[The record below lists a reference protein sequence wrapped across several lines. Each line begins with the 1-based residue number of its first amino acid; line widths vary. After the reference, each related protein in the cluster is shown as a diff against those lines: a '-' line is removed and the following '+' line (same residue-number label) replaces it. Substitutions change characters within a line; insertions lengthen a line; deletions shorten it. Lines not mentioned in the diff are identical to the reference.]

1 MGFERNYLIKNV
13 SKQLNNKTS
22 HLLYCRNMNQLILN
36 TEMNPW
42 ALTGFIDAEGCFNI
56 NIKKSLT
63 HKLGWCVEP
72 KFN

>member
-22 HLLYCRNMNQLILN
+22 HLLHCRNMNQLMRN
-36 TEMNPW
+36 TEINPW
-42 ALTGFIDAEGCFNI
+42 VLTGFIDAEGCFKI

-63 HKLGWCVEP
+63 QKLGWCVEP